1 MKNYYKTLGLTRNC
15 TQAEIKSAYKE
26 LAKKWHPDKNKLVN
40 AHDMFIEIHE
50 AYEILSNPIKRAS
63 YDELFSE
70 NNSVVL
76 VNKEFKQKQHDDFV
90 KEAKQKA
97 HSVSRMNI
105 DSFLEN
111 LFMSFDYLKAIF
123 WGVMGIS
130 LIGAA
135 TYIVIDEPTGDS
147 IFTSIFAGL
156 FGIGML
162 KIANDYIKKINRL

>member
-1 MKNYYKTLGLTRNC
+1 MKNYYRTLGLTRNC
-15 TQAEIKSAYKE
+15 TQAEIKAAYKQ
-26 LAKKWHPDKNKLVN
+26 LAKKWHPDKNKSIN

-63 YDELFSE
+63 YDELSSE
-70 NNSVVL
+70 NNAVAL

-90 KEAKQKA
+90 KEAKQRA
-97 HSVSRMNI
+97 HNVSTMNI

-111 LFMSFDYLKAIF
+111 LFLSFDYLKAIF
-123 WGVMGIS
+123 WGIMGIV

-135 TYIVIDEPTGDS
+135 IYVVIDGPTGDT
-147 IFTSIFAGL
+147 IFTALFVSL

-162 KIANDYIKKINRL
+162 KIANDYIKK